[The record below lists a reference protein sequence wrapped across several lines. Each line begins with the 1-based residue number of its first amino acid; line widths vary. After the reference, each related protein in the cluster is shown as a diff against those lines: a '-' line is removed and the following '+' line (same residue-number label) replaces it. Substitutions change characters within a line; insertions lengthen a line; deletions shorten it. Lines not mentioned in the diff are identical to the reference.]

1 MEINE
6 NHRQF
11 RVPIKQIKIK
21 LVEYDARIK
30 QLEEAM
36 KKLGVGVLPV
46 EKPVEPPIPVEPPK
60 VKRTY
65 KKEL

>member
-30 QLEEAM
+30 KLEEALA
-36 KKLGVGVLPV
+36 KLGALPV
-46 EKPVEPPIPVEPPK
+46 EKPVAPPIQVEPPK